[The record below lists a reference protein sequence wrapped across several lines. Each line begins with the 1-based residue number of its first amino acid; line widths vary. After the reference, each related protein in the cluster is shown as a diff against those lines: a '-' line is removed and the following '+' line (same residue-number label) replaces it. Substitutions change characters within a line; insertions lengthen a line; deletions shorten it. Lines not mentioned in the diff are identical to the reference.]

1 MEHLQKKY
9 GFWTATAMVIGI
21 VIGSG
26 VFFKADDVLK
36 AAGGHLPTAILSWLI
51 GGSIMVIAAYVFSKV
66 ATRIEKVNGLVDYVE
81 VAYGEKAG
89 YLVAWFMTFIYFPT
103 LVAVL
108 SWVSANYSAHLIGHP
123 DAVWNISIF
132 YMLLFFAIN
141 LFSPVLAG
149 KFQISATIIKLIPLG
164 LVAIVGCVMGMIS
177 GQTIESFTMSAQNIS
192 SGGGG
197 LAIATLATAFA
208 YEGWI
213 IATSINSELQDAKR
227 TLPKALVVGTLAV
240 ISIYILYYIGI
251 AGVLSN
257 SQVIELG
264 DAAPAHVISL
274 IFGKIAGTLLTVFV
288 IISCLGT
295 LNGVTMGSV
304 RGMYSIAARD
314 MGPAPKFFGHVSP
327 KMDSTLNSGYIGL
340 ICSAFWL
347 MVWYGS
353 FHGWW
358 GDFLDISELPV
369 AMLYLV
375 YLIIYIWVIRT
386 FTDLPTYARY
396 IAPFLAGTGSLYI
409 MWGASQKALFWPFIA
424 LTAIIVGTGA
434 LFMKKKK

>member
-1 MEHLQKKY
+1 MEHLKKKY

-36 AAGGHLPTAILSWLI
+36 AAGGSLPTAILAWGI
-51 GGSIMVIAAYVFSKV
+51 GGAIMVIAAYVFSIV
-66 ATRIEKVNGLVDYVE
+66 ATRVEKVNGLVDYVE

-89 YLVAWFMTFIYFPT
+89 YIVAWFMTSIYFPT

-108 SWVSANYSAHLIGHP
+108 SWVSANYSAHLIGYP
-123 DAVWNISIF
+123 DAVWSISIF
-132 YMLLFFAIN
+132 YMLLFFTLN

-149 KFQISATIIKLIPLG
+149 KFQVSATIIKLIPLA
-164 LVAIVGCVMGMIS
+164 LVAVVGGALGLLN
-177 GQTIESFTMSAQNIS
+177 GQTLESFKVSAQNVS
-192 SGGGG
+192 SSGGG

-213 IATSINSELQDAKR
+213 IATSINSELEDGKK
-227 TLPKALVVGTLAV
+227 TLPKALVVGTLTV
-240 ISIYILYYIGI
+240 ITIYILYYIGI

-257 SQVIELG
+257 DQVIELG
-264 DAAPAHVISL
+264 DGAPAHVISL
-274 IFGKIAGTLLTVFV
+274 IFGRVAGTLLTVFV

-314 MGPAPKFFGHVSP
+314 LGPLPKFFGHVNP
-327 KMDSTLNSGYIGL
+327 KTDSTLNSGSIGL
-340 ICSAFWL
+340 FCSAFWL

-358 GDFLDISELPV
+358 GEFLDISELPV

-375 YLIIYIWVIRT
+375 YVIIYIWIMRT
-386 FTDLPTYARY
+386 FTDLPKYSRY
-396 IAPFLAGTGSLYI
+396 LAPIAATVGSLYI
-409 MWGASQKALFWPFIA
+409 MWGASQKALFIPFVF
-424 LTAIIVGTGA
+424 LTLGILGVG
-434 LFMKKKK
+434 LMFMRKKK